1 MMFARSTQQARRVF
15 ARIKISIDK
24 GAGTMAFT
32 EQDLARQEQMVS
44 GLFDEYLRLNGEFD
58 ALLRKQGVT
67 EEFLKDA
74 DVDNPPPELKAQLEA
89 AKAAAKRAGE
99 ERKGH
104 AEWDAAAPAKA
115 AASAHRPGAI
125 RL

>member
-1 MMFARSTQQARRVF
+1 
-15 ARIKISIDK
+15 
-24 GAGTMAFT
+24 MAFT
-32 EQDLARQEQMVS
+32 EQDLVKQKQAVA
-44 GLFDEYLRLNGEFD
+44 GLLDEYLRLNSEFD
-58 ALLRKQGVT
+58 ALLKKQGVT

-74 DVDNPPPELKAQLEA
+74 DTDNPPPEIKAQLDA

-104 AEWDAAAPAKA
+104 AAWEATPAKA
-115 AASAHRPGAI
+115 APSARRPGAI